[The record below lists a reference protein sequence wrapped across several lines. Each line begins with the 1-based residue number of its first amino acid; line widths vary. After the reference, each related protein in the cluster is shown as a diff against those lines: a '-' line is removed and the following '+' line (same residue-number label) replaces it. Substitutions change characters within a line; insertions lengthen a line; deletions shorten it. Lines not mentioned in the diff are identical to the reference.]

1 MGTTVSAVYKA
12 GAATTALFQAT
23 VIQSQLRRLSMAA
36 QMEFWLYLYFP
47 QLQLDKLLVQQH
59 SHKPQTQASNQAAHK
74 ANPTDLTAPLAIV
87 GADHQLL
94 QLNSAAKKAG
104 LTLGMG
110 LASAASLCHQLQLIP
125 HQAEQEQHQLQQLAQ
140 LLYQYCADIALQADS
155 GLVLK
160 LSPMLA
166 LYGGAV
172 QFWQQLQQVLQQMGY
187 QYHFAT
193 AQQPLVARLLAQ
205 QGWDQFLLQPDK
217 IQQQLKALPL
227 QHAQLADHLLEQF
240 HRLGL
245 KKLGDLLQIPQA
257 ELVRRFGI
265 DMLQYLQQLTG
276 AKPALLQFI
285 QPAEQFEQ
293 QLELL
298 YEMERSDQLLG
309 PLKHLFGLLQ
319 LYLQQRDQLAY
330 QLELCL
336 LQRQGQQQ
344 QLQLHSA
351 QGEYQSKDWLKICEL
366 QLERL
371 VLKKPVIQLKL
382 RLGRAGPRYA
392 QYKTLFA
399 GKEQLYSAL
408 QLLSLLQARLGKDQV
423 TSPCLHNDLLPEQA
437 SGYTTALEPQAAV
450 AGTLAAV
457 RPLFLV
463 NPPVALTPD
472 QQQLLQTE
480 YGPERL
486 SSGWWQPQ
494 SQHRDYYVAQN
505 TQGQWLWLYRD
516 LQQPEQL
523 YLQGYFS

>member
-1 MGTTVSAVYKA
+1 MSER
-12 GAATTALFQAT
+12 
-23 VIQSQLRRLSMAA
+23 I
-36 QMEFWLYLYFP
+36 EFWLYLYFP
-47 QLQLDKLLVQQH
+47 QLQLDKLIVLHQSIAAIKEKHVAKTKPSGTNKH
-59 SHKPQTQASNQAAHK
+59 STQLE
-74 ANPTDLTAPLAIV
+74 LTAPLAIV

-94 QLNSAAKKAG
+94 QLNSAARQAG

-110 LASAASLCHQLQLIP
+110 LASAASLCHQLQLVP
-125 HQAEQEQHQLQQLAQ
+125 HQAEQEQQQLQQLAQ

-166 LYGGAV
+166 LYGGAM
-172 QFWQQLQQVLQQMGY
+172 QFWQQIQQVLQQAGY

-205 QGWDQFLLQPDK
+205 QHWDQFLLQSDK

-227 QHAQLADHLLEQF
+227 QHAQLSEKLQEQLQ
-240 HRLGL
+240 RLGL
-245 KKLGDLLQIPQA
+245 TQLGDLLKIPQA
-257 ELVRRFGI
+257 ELVRRFGVE
-265 DMLQYLQQLTG
+265 MLHYLQQLTG

-285 QPAEQFEQ
+285 QPAEHFEQ

-298 YEMERSDQLLG
+298 YEMERSDQLMG
-309 PLKHLFGLLQ
+309 PLQHLFGLLQ

-336 LQRQGQQQ
+336 LQRQDQQQ

-371 VLKKPVIQLKL
+371 KLNKPVILLKL
-382 RLGRAGPRYA
+382 MLRRAGPRYA
-392 QYKTLFA
+392 QYKTLFAGNLGA

-423 TSPCLHNDLLPEQA
+423 KSPCLANDLLPEQA
-437 SGYTTALEPQAAV
+437 SSYAAALEPQATI

-457 RPLFLV
+457 RPAFLV
-463 NPPVALTPD
+463 DPPQALDTE
-472 QQQLLQTE
+472 QQLQLQLH

-486 SSGWWQPQ
+486 SSGWWQQQ
-494 SQHRDYYVAQN
+494 SQHRDYYVGQN
-505 TQGQWLWLYRD
+505 AQGQWLWLFRD
-516 LQQPEQL
+516 LQKPEQL

>member
-1 MGTTVSAVYKA
+1 MSE
-12 GAATTALFQAT
+12 
-23 VIQSQLRRLSMAA
+23 R
-36 QMEFWLYLYFP
+36 MEFWLYLYFP
-47 QLQLDKLLVQQH
+47 QLQLDQLYLLQQQPAAATKSSISQSKNSLCGADKH
-59 SHKPQTQASNQAAHK
+59 AVRLILTQ
-74 ANPTDLTAPLAIV
+74 PLAIV

-94 QLNSAAKKAG
+94 QLNSEAKKAG

-110 LASAASLCHQLQLIP
+110 LASAAALCHQLQLVP
-125 HQAEQEQHQLQQLAQ
+125 HQAEQEQQQLQQLAQ
-140 LLYQYCADIALQADS
+140 LLYQYCADIALQPNC

-166 LYGGAV
+166 LYGGAL
-172 QFWQQLQQVLQQMGY
+172 QFWQQLQQVLQQSGY

-205 QGWDQFLLQPDK
+205 QGWDQFVLHSDK

-227 QHAQLADHLLEQF
+227 RYAELPDKLQEQLQ
-240 HRLGL
+240 RLGL
-245 KKLGDLLQIPQA
+245 TQLGDLVKIPQA
-257 ELVRRFGI
+257 ELVRRFGV

-309 PLKHLFGLLQ
+309 PLQHLFGLLQ
-319 LYLQQRDQLAY
+319 LYLQKRDQLAY

-336 LQRQGQQQ
+336 VQRQDQQQ
-344 QLQLHSA
+344 QLQLHSV
-351 QGEYQSKDWLKICEL
+351 QGEYQSKDWLKISEL
-366 QLERL
+366 QLERTT
-371 VLKKPVIQLKL
+371 LKKPVILLKL
-382 RLGRAGPRYA
+382 ILKRAGPRYA
-392 QYKTLFA
+392 QYKPLFVGHA
-399 GKEQLYSAL
+399 GAGNLGSGKEQLYSAL

-423 TSPCLHNDLLPEQA
+423 KSPCLDNDLLPEQA
-437 SGYTTALEPQAAV
+437 NSYAAALEPQAAIE
-450 AGTLAAV
+450 GNLAAV
-457 RPLFLV
+457 RPAFLV
-463 NPPVALTPD
+463 DPPLALEPEQ
-472 QQQLLQTE
+472 QQQLQLY

-486 SSGWWQPQ
+486 SSGWWQQQ
-494 SQHRDYYVAQN
+494 SQHRDYYVGQN
-505 TQGQWLWLYRD
+505 IEGQWLWLFRD

>member
-1 MGTTVSAVYKA
+1 
-12 GAATTALFQAT
+12 
-23 VIQSQLRRLSMAA
+23 
-36 QMEFWLYLYFP
+36 MEFWLYLYFP
-47 QLQLDKLLVQQH
+47 QLQLDKLVLLQQ
-59 SHKPQTQASNQAAHK
+59 SSPALTTGAAK
-74 ANPTDLTAPLAIV
+74 EALPTRQKYSSQLDLTAPLAIV

-94 QLNSAAKKAG
+94 QLNSAARQAG

-110 LASAASLCHQLQLIP
+110 LASAASLCHQLQLVP
-125 HQAEQEQHQLQQLAQ
+125 HQAEQEQQQLQQLAQ

-155 GLVLK
+155 GLLLK

-166 LYGGAV
+166 LYGGAL
-172 QFWQQLQQVLQQMGY
+172 QFWQQLQQVLQQAGY

-205 QGWDQFLLQPDK
+205 QGWDQFLLQSDK

-227 QHAQLADHLLEQF
+227 QHAQLPDKLQEQLQ
-240 HRLGL
+240 RLGL
-245 KKLGDLLQIPQA
+245 TQLGDVLKIPQA
-257 ELVRRFGI
+257 ELVRRFGVE
-265 DMLQYLQQLTG
+265 MLQYLQQLTG

-285 QPAEQFEQ
+285 QPVEHFEQ

-309 PLKHLFGLLQ
+309 PLQHLFGLLQ

-330 QLELCL
+330 QLDLCL
-336 LQRQGQQQ
+336 LQRQDQQQ

-371 VLKKPVIQLKL
+371 KLNKPVILLKL
-382 RLGRAGPRYA
+382 ILKRSGPRYA

-399 GKEQLYSAL
+399 GQLGSGKAQLYSAL

-437 SGYTTALEPQAAV
+437 SSYAGALEPQAAI

-457 RPLFLV
+457 RPAFLV
-463 NPPVALTPD
+463 DPPLALDTEQ
-472 QQQLLQTE
+472 QQQLQLH

-486 SSGWWQPQ
+486 SSGWWQQ
-494 SQHRDYYVAQN
+494 HSQHRDYYVGQN
-505 TQGQWLWLYRD
+505 AQGQWLWLFRD

>member
-1 MGTTVSAVYKA
+1 MS
-12 GAATTALFQAT
+12 
-23 VIQSQLRRLSMAA
+23 A

-47 QLQLDKLLVQQH
+47 QLQLDKLVVLH
-59 SHKPQTQASNQAAHK
+59 SNSSTTTASSNKDKSHHL
-74 ANPTDLTAPLAIV
+74 DLTAPLAIV

-94 QLNSAAKKAG
+94 QLNSAAWQAG

-110 LASAASLCHQLQLIP
+110 LASAASLCHQLQLVP
-125 HQAEQEQHQLQQLAQ
+125 HQAEQEQQQLQQLAQ

-166 LYGGAV
+166 LYGGAM
-172 QFWQQLQQVLQQMGY
+172 QFWQQIQQVLQHAGY

-205 QGWDQFLLQPDK
+205 QGWDQFLLQSDK

-227 QHAQLADHLLEQF
+227 QQAQLPDKLQEQLQ
-240 HRLGL
+240 RLGL
-245 KKLGDLLQIPQA
+245 TQLGDLLQIPQA
-257 ELVRRFGI
+257 ELVRRFGVE
-265 DMLQYLQQLTG
+265 MLQYLQQLTG

-285 QPAEQFEQ
+285 QPTEHFEQ

-309 PLKHLFGLLQ
+309 PLQHLLGLLQ

-336 LQRQGQQQ
+336 LQRQDQQQ

-351 QGEYQSKDWLKICEL
+351 QGEYQSKDWLKISEL

-371 VLKKPVIQLKL
+371 KLKKPVIQLKL
-382 RLGRAGPRYA
+382 ILRRSGPRYA

-399 GKEQLYSAL
+399 GHLGAGKAQLYSAL

-423 TSPCLHNDLLPEQA
+423 TSPCLQNDLLPELA
-437 SGYTTALEPQAAV
+437 SRYAAALEPQTAIT
-450 AGTLAAV
+450 GTLAAV
-457 RPLFLV
+457 RPAFLV
-463 NPPVALTPD
+463 DPPLALDTEQ
-472 QQQLLQTE
+472 QQQLQLH

-486 SSGWWQPQ
+486 SSGWWQQQ
-494 SQHRDYYVAQN
+494 SQHRDYYVGQN
-505 TQGQWLWLYRD
+505 AQGQWLWLFRD

>member
-1 MGTTVSAVYKA
+1 
-12 GAATTALFQAT
+12 
-23 VIQSQLRRLSMAA
+23 MAA

-47 QLQLDKLLVQQH
+47 QLQLDKLLLLQH
-59 SHKPQTQASNQAAHK
+59 ATTQTLDKHQL
-74 ANPTDLTAPLAIV
+74 DLTSPLAIV

-94 QLNSAAKKAG
+94 QLNTAARQAG

-110 LASAASLCHQLQLIP
+110 LASAAALCHQLQLVP
-125 HQAEQEQHQLQQLAQ
+125 HQVEQEQQQLEQLAQ
-140 LLYQYCADIALQADS
+140 LLYQYCADIALQPDS
-155 GLVLK
+155 GLLLK

-166 LYGGAV
+166 LYGGAL
-172 QFWQQLQQVLQQMGY
+172 QFWQQLQQVLQQAGY

-205 QGWDQFLLQPDK
+205 KGWDQFLLQSDK
-217 IQQQLKALPL
+217 IQQQLKVLPL
-227 QHAQLADHLLEQF
+227 QQAQLPDKLQEQLQ
-240 HRLGL
+240 RLGL
-245 KKLGDLLQIPQA
+245 TRLGELLNIPQA
-257 ELVRRFGI
+257 ELVRRFGV

-309 PLKHLFGLLQ
+309 PLQHLFGLLQ

-336 LQRQGQQQ
+336 LQRQEQQQ

-351 QGEYQSKDWLKICEL
+351 QGEYQSKEWLKLCEL

-371 VLKKPVIQLKL
+371 KLKKPVIQLKL
-382 RLGRAGPRYA
+382 ILKRVGPRYA

-399 GKEQLYSAL
+399 GKQQLYSAL
-408 QLLSLLQARLGKDQV
+408 QLVSLLQARLGKEQV
-423 TSPCLHNDLLPEQA
+423 KSPCLHNDLLPEQA
-437 SGYTTALEPQAAV
+437 SGYAAALEPQTAIT
-450 AGTLAAV
+450 GHLAAV
-457 RPLFLV
+457 RPAFLV
-463 NPPVALTPD
+463 NPPLAFDPD
-472 QQQLLQTE
+472 QQQQLQLHC
-480 YGPERL
+480 GPERL
-486 SSGWWQPQ
+486 SSGWWQQQ
-494 SQHRDYYVAQN
+494 SQHRDYYVGQN
-505 TQGQWLWLYRD
+505 AQGQWLWLYRD
-516 LQQPEQL
+516 LQQPAQL

>member
-1 MGTTVSAVYKA
+1 
-12 GAATTALFQAT
+12 
-23 VIQSQLRRLSMAA
+23 MAA

-47 QLQLDKLLVQQH
+47 QLQLDQLLMQQG
-59 SHKPQTQASNQAAHK
+59 SAQPLAAAQTRQPLAVAQPKAHQL
-74 ANPTDLTAPLAIV
+74 DFTAPLAIV

-94 QLNSAAKKAG
+94 QLNSAAKQAG
-104 LTLGMG
+104 LTSGMG

-125 HQAEQEQHQLQQLAQ
+125 HQAEQEQQQLLQLAQ
-140 LLYQYCADIALQADS
+140 LLYQYCADVALQADS
-155 GLVLK
+155 AVVLK

-166 LYGGAV
+166 LYGGAM
-172 QFWQQLQQVLQQMGY
+172 QFWQQLQQVLQQLGY
-187 QYHFAT
+187 LYHFAT

-205 QGWDQFLLQPDK
+205 QGWDQFLLQEDK
-217 IQQQLKALPL
+217 IQQQLKTLPL
-227 QHAQLADHLLEQF
+227 QHAQLPDKLLEQLK
-240 HRLGL
+240 RLGL
-245 KKLGDLLQIPQA
+245 AQLGDVLKIPQA
-257 ELVRRFGI
+257 ELVRRFGV

-285 QPAEQFEQ
+285 QPVEQFEQ
-293 QLELL
+293 QLELF

-330 QLELCL
+330 QLELGL
-336 LQRQGQQQ
+336 VQRRGQQQ

-371 VLKKPVIQLKL
+371 KLKKPVIQLKL
-382 RLGRAGPRYA
+382 TLRQAGPRYA

-423 TSPCLHNDLLPEQA
+423 KSPCLHNDLLPEQA
-437 SGYTTALEPQAAV
+437 CRYASALEPQAAIT
-450 AGTLAAV
+450 GTLAAV
-457 RPLFLV
+457 RPAFLV
-463 NPPVALTPD
+463 DPPLALDTE
-472 QQQLLQTE
+472 QQHQLQLH

-486 SSGWWQPQ
+486 SSGWWQQQ
-494 SQHRDYYVAQN
+494 SQHRDYYVGRNA
-505 TQGQWLWLYRD
+505 QGQWLWLYRD
-516 LQQPEQL
+516 LQQPEHL

>member
-1 MGTTVSAVYKA
+1 MSE
-12 GAATTALFQAT
+12 
-23 VIQSQLRRLSMAA
+23 R
-36 QMEFWLYLYFP
+36 MEFWLYLYFP
-47 QLQLDKLLVQQH
+47 QLQLDKLLVLQNTTTALSGQN
-59 SHKPQTQASNQAAHK
+59 KSN
-74 ANPTDLTAPLAIV
+74 NYLNLTAPLAIV

-94 QLNSAAKKAG
+94 QLNSAARQAG

-110 LASAASLCHQLQLIP
+110 LASAASLCHQLQLVP
-125 HQAEQEQHQLQQLAQ
+125 HQAEQEQQQLQQLAQ
-140 LLYQYCADIALQADS
+140 LLYQYCGDIALQTDTA
-155 GLVLK
+155 LVLK

-166 LYGGAV
+166 LYGGAM
-172 QFWQQLQQVLQQMGY
+172 QFWQQIQQVLQQAGY

-205 QGWDQFLLQPDK
+205 QGWDQFLLQKDK

-227 QHAQLADHLLEQF
+227 QQAQLPEKLLEQLQ
-240 HRLGL
+240 RLGL
-245 KKLGDLLQIPQA
+245 ARLDDLLKIPQA
-257 ELVRRFGI
+257 ELVRRFGVE
-265 DMLQYLQQLTG
+265 MLHYLQQLTG

-285 QPAEQFEQ
+285 QPVEQFEQ

-330 QLELCL
+330 QLELSL
-336 LQRQGQQQ
+336 LQRQDQQQ

-371 VLKKPVIQLKL
+371 KLKRPVIQLKL
-382 RLGRAGPRYA
+382 ILRRCGPRYA
-392 QYKTLFA
+392 QYNPLFAGNLGA

-408 QLLSLLQARLGKDQV
+408 QLLSLLQARLGKEQV
-423 TSPCLHNDLLPEQA
+423 KSPCLHNDLLPEQA
-437 SGYTTALEPQAAV
+437 SSYAAALEPQTAI
-450 AGTLAAV
+450 AGSLAAV
-457 RPLFLV
+457 RPAFLV
-463 NPPVALTPD
+463 EPPLMLDAEQ
-472 QQQLLQTE
+472 QQQLQLH

-486 SSGWWQPQ
+486 SSGWWQQQ

-505 TQGQWLWLYRD
+505 AQGQWLWLYRD

>member
-1 MGTTVSAVYKA
+1 MS
-12 GAATTALFQAT
+12 
-23 VIQSQLRRLSMAA
+23 A

-47 QLQLDKLLVQQH
+47 QLQLDKLLLLQNTTTALSGQGKNH
-59 SHKPQTQASNQAAHK
+59 HL
-74 ANPTDLTAPLAIV
+74 DLTAPLAIV

-94 QLNSAAKKAG
+94 QLNSAARQAG
-104 LTLGMG
+104 LALGMG
-110 LASAASLCHQLQLIP
+110 LASAASLCHQLQLVP
-125 HQAEQEQHQLQQLAQ
+125 HQAEQEQQQLQQLAQ
-140 LLYQYCADIALQADS
+140 LLYQYCADIALQPNS

-166 LYGGAV
+166 LYGGAM
-172 QFWQQLQQVLQQMGY
+172 QFWQQIQQVLQQAGY

-205 QGWDQFLLQPDK
+205 QHWDQFLLQSDK

-227 QHAQLADHLLEQF
+227 QHAQLPDKLQEQLQ
-240 HRLGL
+240 RLGL
-245 KKLGDLLQIPQA
+245 TQLGDLLKIPQA
-257 ELVRRFGI
+257 ELVRRFGVE
-265 DMLQYLQQLTG
+265 MLQYLQQLTG

-285 QPAEQFEQ
+285 QPTEHFEQ

-309 PLKHLFGLLQ
+309 PVQHLFGLLQ

-330 QLELCL
+330 QLDLCL
-336 LQRQGQQQ
+336 LQRQDLQQ

-371 VLKKPVIQLKL
+371 KLKKPVIQLKL
-382 RLGRAGPRYA
+382 ILRRSGPRYA
-392 QYKTLFA
+392 QYRTLFA
-399 GKEQLYSAL
+399 GHLGAGKAQLYSAL

-437 SGYTTALEPQAAV
+437 SSYAGALEPQAAI
-450 AGTLAAV
+450 AGTVAAV
-457 RPLFLV
+457 RPAFLV
-463 NPPVALTPD
+463 DPPLALDTEQ
-472 QQQLLQTE
+472 QQQLQLH

-486 SSGWWQPQ
+486 SSGWWQQQ
-494 SQHRDYYVAQN
+494 SQHRDYYVGQN
-505 TQGQWLWLYRD
+505 AQGQWLWLFRD

>member
-1 MGTTVSAVYKA
+1 MSE
-12 GAATTALFQAT
+12 
-23 VIQSQLRRLSMAA
+23 R
-36 QMEFWLYLYFP
+36 MEFWLYLYFP
-47 QLQLDKLLVQQH
+47 QLQLDKLLLLQNTTTALSGQN
-59 SHKPQTQASNQAAHK
+59 KSN
-74 ANPTDLTAPLAIV
+74 NNLNLTAPLPIV

-94 QLNSAAKKAG
+94 QLNSAARQAG

-110 LASAASLCHQLQLIP
+110 LASAASLCHQLQLLP
-125 HQAEQEQHQLQQLAQ
+125 HQAEQEQQQLEQLAQ
-140 LLYQYCADIALQADS
+140 LLYQYCGDIALQADS

-166 LYGGAV
+166 LYGGAL
-172 QFWQQLQQVLQQMGY
+172 QFWQQIQQVLQQAGY

-205 QGWDQFLLQPDK
+205 QGWDQFLLQKDK

-227 QHAQLADHLLEQF
+227 QQAQLPEKLQEQLQ
-240 HRLGL
+240 RLGL
-245 KKLGDLLQIPQA
+245 TQLGDLLKIPQA
-257 ELVRRFGI
+257 ELVRRFGVE
-265 DMLQYLQQLTG
+265 MLQYLQQLTG

-330 QLELCL
+330 QLELSL
-336 LQRQGQQQ
+336 LQRQDQQQ

-351 QGEYQSKDWLKICEL
+351 QGEYQSKDWLKISEL

-371 VLKKPVIQLKL
+371 KLNKAVIQLKL
-382 RLGRAGPRYA
+382 SLRRAGPRYA
-392 QYKTLFA
+392 QYKPLFAGNLGA
-399 GKEQLYSAL
+399 GKEQLYSTL
-408 QLLSLLQARLGKDQV
+408 QLLSLLQARLGKEQV
-423 TSPCLHNDLLPEQA
+423 KSPCLHNDLLPEQA
-437 SGYTTALEPQAAV
+437 SSYASALEPQAAI

-457 RPLFLV
+457 RPAFLV
-463 NPPVALTPD
+463 EPPLALD
-472 QQQLLQTE
+472 AEQQQQLQLH

-486 SSGWWQPQ
+486 SSGWWQQQ

-505 TQGQWLWLYRD
+505 TQGQWLWLFRD

-523 YLQGYFS
+523 YVQGYFS